1 MIRVNLVQWEA
12 DGSFKE
18 ETASDSEPR
27 DFGVA
32 GLNSAVN
39 KSTILTP
46 AADAAASFQ
55 GSRKTT
61 IHGWCLGVV

>member
-1 MIRVNLVQWEA
+1 MIRVNLVQWEG
-12 DGSFKE
+12 DGNFKE

-32 GLNSAVN
+32 GPNSATGG
-39 KSTILTP
+39 STILTP
-46 AADAAASFQ
+46 AADASVCFQ

>member
-12 DGSFKE
+12 DGSFEK

-32 GLNSAVN
+32 GLNSVVN
-39 KSTILTP
+39 KSTVLTP
-46 AADAAASFQ
+46 AADAAACFQ

-61 IHGWCLGVV
+61 NPGWCLGVV